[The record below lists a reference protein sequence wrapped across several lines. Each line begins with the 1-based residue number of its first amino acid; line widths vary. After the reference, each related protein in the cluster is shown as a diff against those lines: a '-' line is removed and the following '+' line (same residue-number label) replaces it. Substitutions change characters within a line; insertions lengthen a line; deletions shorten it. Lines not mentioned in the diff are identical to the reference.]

1 MDPVG
6 DEAGHQNVR
15 NAMRKPAMT
24 RRLIGTTIVA
34 TTLVLALSAC
44 GVTGGASTT
53 ATDSGPYKGLQVMV
67 PNAPGSGYDV
77 TGRAAVR
84 VMDEIGVSS
93 GTEVTNLAGAGG
105 TVGLAR
111 TLTEKGNANFLLVMG
126 LGVVG
131 AAYTNEGDA
140 KVADATPIAR
150 LIEEAG
156 AIFVPANSPYQTLG
170 DLVTAWKADP
180 ANFAVGGGSS
190 PGGPDHLLPMQL
202 ADAVGID
209 PGAVNYIAY
218 DGGGE
223 MLPAILGGKLQFA
236 ASGYGEFLEQI
247 KSGELR
253 VLAVTS
259 EERVPVVDA
268 PTLTEEGVDLVFTNW
283 RGLLAAPGITSAER
297 ARLVGAVTAMHDSKE
312 WAKVVKDNGWTDSF
326 STGTAFSSFLT
337 DQDKRVAT
345 TLKSLGLV

>member
-1 MDPVG
+1 MSTPT
-6 DEAGHQNVR
+6 A
-15 NAMRKPAMT
+15 P
-24 RRLIGTTIVA
+24 RRLLGTA
-34 TTLVLALSAC
+34 LLASTLVIALSAC
-44 GVTGGASTT
+44 GVTSAANTA
-53 ATDSGPYKGLQVMV
+53 ATDDGPLKTLQVMV

-77 TGRAAVR
+77 TGRAAVK
-84 VMDEIGVSS
+84 VMDEIGTAT

-111 TLTEKGNANFLLVMG
+111 TLTEKGNANFLLMMG

-156 AIFVPANSPYQTLG
+156 AIFVPADSPYQTL
-170 DLVTAWKADP
+170 DDMIAAWKVDP
-180 ANFAVGGGSS
+180 AAFAVGGGSS

-209 PGAVNYIAY
+209 PTTVNFISY

-223 MLPAILGGKLQFA
+223 LLPAILGGKLQFA
-236 ASGYGEFLEQI
+236 ASGYGEFLEQV
-247 KSGELR
+247 KSGDLR

-259 EERVPVVDA
+259 EERVPVLDA
-268 PTLTEEGVDLVFTNW
+268 PTLNEQGVDLVFTNW
-283 RGLLAAPGITSAER
+283 RGILAAPGLTDAEI
-297 ARLVGAVTAMHDSKE
+297 ARLVDAVTAMHDSAQ
-312 WAKVVKDNGWTDSF
+312 WAAVLEANGWTD
-326 STGTAFSSFLT
+326 AFLT
-337 DQDKRVAT
+337 GDDFGTFLTEQDDRVAT
-345 TLKSLGLV
+345 TLKTLGLI

>member
-1 MDPVG
+1 MSTPT
-6 DEAGHQNVR
+6 A
-15 NAMRKPAMT
+15 T
-24 RRLIGTTIVA
+24 RRLLGTA
-34 TTLVLALSAC
+34 LLASTLVIALSAC
-44 GVTGGASTT
+44 GVTSAANT
-53 ATDSGPYKGLQVMV
+53 AATVDGPLENLQVMV

-77 TGRAAVR
+77 TGRAAVK
-84 VMDEIGVSS
+84 VMDEIGAAT

-111 TLTEKGNANFLLVMG
+111 TLTEKGNANFMLMMG

-156 AIFVPANSPYQTLG
+156 AIFVPADSPYQTL
-170 DLVTAWKADP
+170 DDMVTAWKVDP
-180 ANFAVGGGSS
+180 AAFAVGGGSS

-209 PGAVNYIAY
+209 PTTVNFISY

-223 MLPAILGGKLQFA
+223 LLPAILGGKLQFA
-236 ASGYGEFLEQI
+236 ASGYGEFLEQV
-247 KSGELR
+247 KSGDLR

-259 EERVPVVDA
+259 EKRVPVIDA

-283 RGLLAAPGITSAER
+283 RGILAAPGLSDAET
-297 ARLVGAVTAMHDSKE
+297 ARLVDAVTAMHDSDE
-312 WAKVVKDNGWTDSF
+312 WAAVLEANAWTD
-326 STGTAFSSFLT
+326 AFLT
-337 DQDKRVAT
+337 GDDFGTFLTEQDDRVASS
-345 TLKSLGLV
+345 LKRLGLI

>member
-1 MDPVG
+1 MPITARTTRSRRT
-6 DEAGHQNVR
+6 AGTVVL
-15 NAMRKPAMT
+15 AGA
-24 RRLIGTTIVA
+24 VA
-34 TTLVLALSAC
+34 LALSAC
-44 GVTGGASTT
+44 GVTSAKNTE
-53 ATDSGPYKGLQVMV
+53 ATDSGPIQNLQVMI

-77 TGRAAVR
+77 TGRAAVK
-84 VMDEIGVSS
+84 VMDDLKLAS

-111 TLTEKGNANFLLVMG
+111 TLTETGNANFMLMMG

-140 KVADATPIAR
+140 TVAEATPIAG

-156 AIFVPANSPYQTLG
+156 AIFVAADSPYKTID

-180 ANFAVGGGSS
+180 STFAVGGGSS

-209 PGAVNYIAY
+209 PSAVNYVAY

-223 MLPAILGGKLQFA
+223 LLPAILGGKLQFG
-236 ASGYGEFLEQI
+236 ASGYGEFLEQV
-247 KSGELR
+247 KAGGLR

-259 EERVPVVDA
+259 EERVPVIEA
-268 PTLTEEGVDLVFTNW
+268 PTLTEEGIDLVFTNW
-283 RGLLAAPGITSAER
+283 RGLLAAPGLTDAEI
-297 ARLVGAVTAMHDSKE
+297 ARLVDAVTKMHDSPE
-312 WAKVVKDNGWTDSF
+312 WKQVLTENSWTDAFMTGDDF
-326 STGTAFSSFLT
+326 STFLT
-337 DQDKRVAT
+337 EQDARVADV
-345 TLKSLGLV
+345 LKTLGLV

>member
-1 MDPVG
+1 
-6 DEAGHQNVR
+6 
-15 NAMRKPAMT
+15 MRKPAMT
-24 RRLIGTTIVA
+24 RRLIGTT
-34 TTLVLALSAC
+34 VLASSMVLILSAC
-44 GVTGGASTT
+44 GVTSA
-53 ATDSGPYKGLQVMV
+53 AAPVADSGPIKNLQVMV

-84 VMDEIGVSS
+84 VMDEIGITS

-140 KVADATPIAR
+140 TIAEATPIAR

-156 AIFVPANSPYQTLG
+156 AIFVPTNSPYQTLD
-170 DLVTAWKADP
+170 DLIVAWKADP
-180 ANFAVGGGSS
+180 AAFPVGGGSS

-209 PGAVNYIAY
+209 ASKVNYVAY

-223 MLPAILGGKLQFA
+223 LLPAVLGGKLQFA
-236 ASGYGEFLEQI
+236 ASGYGEFLEQV
-247 KSGELR
+247 KSGDLR

-259 EERVPVVDA
+259 EERVPVIDA

-283 RGLLAAPGITSAER
+283 RGLLAAPGLSKTEQ
-297 ARLVGAVTAMHDSKE
+297 ARLVTAVTEMHDSKE
-312 WAKVVKDNGWTDSF
+312 WAKVLKDNGWTDAF
-326 STGTAFSSFLT
+326 LTGEAFESFLT
-337 DQDKRVAT
+337 EQDSRVST
-345 TLKSLGLV
+345 VLTNLGLV

>member
-1 MDPVG
+1 
-6 DEAGHQNVR
+6 
-15 NAMRKPAMT
+15 MRIHTAT
-24 RRLIGTTIVA
+24 RRLLGTAFIA
-34 TTLVLALSAC
+34 TTLVVALSAC
-44 GVTGGASTT
+44 GVTGT
-53 ATDSGPYKGLQVMV
+53 ANVAATNAGPIENLQVMV

-77 TGRAAVR
+77 TGRAAVK
-84 VMDEIGVSS
+84 VMDDIGVAT

-111 TLTEKGNANFLLVMG
+111 TLTETGNADFLLMMG

-156 AIFVPANSPYQTLG
+156 AIFVPADSPYQTL
-170 DLVTAWKADP
+170 DDMITAWKVDP
-180 ANFAVGGGSS
+180 ASFAVGGGSS

-209 PGAVNYIAY
+209 PSAVNFITY

-223 MLPAILGGKLQFA
+223 LLPAILGGKLQFA
-236 ASGYGEFLEQI
+236 ASGYGEFLEQV
-247 KSGELR
+247 KAGDLR

-259 EERVPVVDA
+259 EERVPVLDA

-283 RGLLAAPGITSAER
+283 RGLLAAPGLTDEQT
-297 ARLVGAVTAMHDSKE
+297 ARLVTAVTEMHDSDE
-312 WAKVVKDNGWTDSF
+312 WADVLESNGWTDAF
-326 STGTAFSSFLT
+326 VTGDEFATFLT
-337 DQDKRVAT
+337 EQDERVAT
-345 TLKSLGLV
+345 VLESLGLV

>member
-1 MDPVG
+1 MSSHT
-6 DEAGHQNVR
+6 A
-15 NAMRKPAMT
+15 T
-24 RRLIGTTIVA
+24 RRLLGTAFIA
-34 TTLVLALSAC
+34 TTLVVALSAC
-44 GVTGGASTT
+44 GVTGT
-53 ATDSGPYKGLQVMV
+53 ANVAATNAGPIENLQVMV

-77 TGRAAVR
+77 TGRAAVK
-84 VMDEIGVSS
+84 VMDDIGVAT

-111 TLTEKGNANFLLVMG
+111 TLTETGNADFLLMMG

-156 AIFVPANSPYQTLG
+156 AIFVPADSPYQTL
-170 DLVTAWKADP
+170 DDMITAWKVDP
-180 ANFAVGGGSS
+180 ASFAVGGGSS

-209 PGAVNYIAY
+209 PSTVNFITY

-223 MLPAILGGKLQFA
+223 LLPAILGGKLQFA
-236 ASGYGEFLEQI
+236 ASGYGEFLEQV
-247 KSGELR
+247 KSGDLR

-283 RGLLAAPGITSAER
+283 RGLLAAPGLSDEET
-297 ARLVGAVTAMHDSKE
+297 ARLVGAVTEMHDSDE
-312 WAKVVKDNGWTDSF
+312 WAAVLESNGWTDAF
-326 STGTAFSSFLT
+326 ATGDEFATFLT
-337 DQDKRVAT
+337 EQDERVAT
-345 TLKSLGLV
+345 VLESLGLV

>member
-1 MDPVG
+1 MSSLTTSR
-6 DEAGHQNVR
+6 AT
-15 NAMRKPAMT
+15 K
-24 RRLIGTTIVA
+24 RRLIGTA
-34 TTLVLALSAC
+34 LMASTLAMALSAC
-44 GVTGGASTT
+44 GVTGGASDKPTS
-53 ATDSGPYKGLQVMV
+53 SGPIKNLQVMV

-77 TGRAAVR
+77 TGRAAVK
-84 VMDEIGVSS
+84 VMDEIGLTQ

-111 TLTEKGNANFLLVMG
+111 TLTEKGNANFLMMMG

-140 KVADATPIAR
+140 KVSDATPIAR

-156 AIFVPANSPYQTLG
+156 AIFVPANSPYKTL
-170 DLVTAWKADP
+170 DDMITAWKADP
-180 ANFAVGGGSS
+180 AGFAVGGGSS

-209 PGAVNYIAY
+209 PSAVNFVSY

-223 MLPAILGGKLQFA
+223 LLPAVLGGKLQFA
-236 ASGYGEFLEQI
+236 ASGYGEFLEQV
-247 KSGELR
+247 KSGDLR

-268 PTLTEEGVDLVFTNW
+268 PTLKEQGVDLVFTNW
-283 RGLLAAPGITSAER
+283 RGILAAPGLTKAEK
-297 ARLVGAVTAMHDSKE
+297 ARLVDTVTKMHASDE
-312 WAKVVKDNGWTDSF
+312 WSQVLKDNGWTDAF
-326 STGTAFSSFLT
+326 ITGDEFGDFLT
-337 DQDKRVAT
+337 EQDDRVAT
-345 TLKSLGLV
+345 VLKTLGLV

>member
-1 MDPVG
+1 MSTTT
-6 DEAGHQNVR
+6 A
-15 NAMRKPAMT
+15 T
-24 RRLIGTTIVA
+24 RRLLGTTLLA
-34 TTLVLALSAC
+34 STLVLALSAC
-44 GVTGGASTT
+44 GVTSAANTT
-53 ATDSGPYKGLQVMV
+53 ASDSGPLKNLQVMV

-77 TGRAAVR
+77 TGRAAVK
-84 VMDEIGVSS
+84 VMDENGIAT

-111 TLTEKGNANFLLVMG
+111 TLTEKGNANFMLMMG

-131 AAYTNEGDA
+131 AAYTNEGNA

-156 AIFVPANSPYQTLG
+156 AIFVPADSPYLTL
-170 DLVTAWKADP
+170 DDMVQAWKVDP
-180 ANFAVGGGSS
+180 ASFAVGGGSS

-209 PGAVNYIAY
+209 PTAVNFISY

-223 MLPAILGGKLQFA
+223 LLPAILGGKLQFA
-236 ASGYGEFLEQI
+236 ASGYGEFLEQV
-247 KSGELR
+247 KSGDLR

-259 EERVPVVDA
+259 KERVPVIDA

-283 RGLLAAPGITSAER
+283 RGLLAAPGLTDAET
-297 ARLVGAVTAMHDSKE
+297 ARLVEAVTAMHDSKE
-312 WAKVVKDNGWTDSF
+312 WGAVLEANGWTDAF
-326 STGTAFSSFLT
+326 VTGDDFGTFLT
-337 DQDKRVAT
+337 DQDQRVAT
-345 TLKSLGLV
+345 VLKSLGLI

>member
-1 MDPVG
+1 
-6 DEAGHQNVR
+6 
-15 NAMRKPAMT
+15 MT
-24 RRLIGTTIVA
+24 THTAARRLFGTAFIA
-34 TTLVLALSAC
+34 TALVVALSAC
-44 GVTGGASTT
+44 GVTGT
-53 ATDSGPYKGLQVMV
+53 ATVAATNSGPIENLQVMV

-77 TGRAAVR
+77 TGRAAVK
-84 VMDEIGVSS
+84 VMDDIGVAT

-111 TLTEKGNANFLLVMG
+111 TLTETGNADFLLMMG

-156 AIFVPANSPYQTLG
+156 AIFVPADSPYQTL
-170 DLVTAWKADP
+170 DDMITAWKVDP
-180 ANFAVGGGSS
+180 ASFAVGGGSS

-209 PGAVNYIAY
+209 PSTVNFITY

-223 MLPAILGGKLQFA
+223 LLPAILGGKLQFA
-236 ASGYGEFLEQI
+236 ASGYGEFLEQV
-247 KSGELR
+247 KAGELR

-259 EERVPVVDA
+259 EERVPVLEDA

-283 RGLLAAPGITSAER
+283 RGFLAAPGLSDEQT
-297 ARLVGAVTAMHDSKE
+297 ARLVTAVTEMHDSEE
-312 WAKVVKDNGWTDSF
+312 WAAVLESNGWTDAF
-326 STGTAFSSFLT
+326 ATGDEFAGFLT
-337 DQDKRVAT
+337 EQDERVAT
-345 TLKSLGLV
+345 VLESLGLV

>member
-1 MDPVG
+1 
-6 DEAGHQNVR
+6 
-15 NAMRKPAMT
+15 MRKPAMT
-24 RRLIGTTIVA
+24 RRLIGTTIMA
-34 TTLVLALSAC
+34 SGLVLALSAC
-44 GVTGGASTT
+44 GVTSA
-53 ATDSGPYKGLQVMV
+53 AAPVADSGPIKNLQVMV

-84 VMDEIGVSS
+84 VMDEIGITT

-140 KVADATPIAR
+140 TVAAATPIAR

-156 AIFVPANSPYQTLG
+156 AIFVPASSPYKTLD
-170 DLVTAWKADP
+170 DLIVAWKADP
-180 ANFAVGGGSS
+180 AAFPVGGGSS

-209 PGAVNYIAY
+209 PAKVNFVSY

-223 MLPAILGGKLQFA
+223 LLPAILGGKLQFA
-236 ASGYGEFLEQI
+236 ASGYGEFLEQV
-247 KSGELR
+247 KSGDLR

-259 EERVPVVDA
+259 EERVPVIDA

-283 RGLLAAPGITSAER
+283 RGLLAAPGLSTAEQ
-297 ARLVGAVTAMHDSKE
+297 ARLVTAVTEMHDSKE
-312 WAKVVKDNGWTDSF
+312 WAKVLKDNGWTDAF
-326 STGTAFSSFLT
+326 LTGDKFTSFLT
-337 DQDKRVAT
+337 EQDSRVST
-345 TLKSLGLV
+345 VLKNLGLV

>member
-1 MDPVG
+1 MF
-6 DEAGHQNVR
+6 
-15 NAMRKPAMT
+15 
-24 RRLIGTTIVA
+24 GTALLASALAI
-34 TTLVLALSAC
+34 ALSAC
-44 GVTGGASTT
+44 GVTGAGSTA
-53 ATDSGPYKGLQVMV
+53 ATDSGPLKNLQVMV

-77 TGRAAVR
+77 TGRAAVK
-84 VMDEIGVSS
+84 VMDEIGVAT

-111 TLTEKGNANFLLVMG
+111 TLTEKGNANFMLMMG

-156 AIFVPANSPYQTLG
+156 AIFVPADSPFMTL
-170 DLVTAWKADP
+170 DDMVTAWKTDP
-180 ANFAVGGGSS
+180 ASFAVGGGSS

-209 PGAVNYIAY
+209 PTAVNFISY

-223 MLPAILGGKLQFA
+223 LLPAILGGKLKFA
-236 ASGYGEFLEQI
+236 ASGYGEFLEQV
-247 KSGELR
+247 KSGDLR

-259 EERVPVVDA
+259 KERVPVIDA
-268 PTLTEEGVDLVFTNW
+268 PTLTEQGVDLVFTNW
-283 RGLLAAPGITSAER
+283 RGLLAAPGLSDAET
-297 ARLVGAVTAMHDSKE
+297 ARLVGAVTAMHDSE
-312 WAKVVKDNGWTDSF
+312 QWGAVLEANGWTD
-326 STGTAFSSFLT
+326 AFLT
-337 DQDKRVAT
+337 GADFDAFLTEQDNRVST
-345 TLKSLGLV
+345 TLKTLGLI

>member
-1 MDPVG
+1 MVESG
-6 DEAGHQNVR
+6 NAAGAQSKRIAVIT
-15 NAMRKPAMT
+15 PARMS
-24 RRLIGTTIVA
+24 RLIGVTVIA
-34 TTLVLALSAC
+34 STLVLVLAGC
-44 GVTGGASTT
+44 GVTGAATTSAGESGALTN
-53 ATDSGPYKGLQVMV
+53 LQVMV

-77 TGRAAVR
+77 TGRAAVK

-111 TLTEKGNANFLLVMG
+111 TLTEKGNGKFLLMMG

-131 AAYTNEGDA
+131 AAYTNEGEA

-156 AIFVPANSPYQTLG
+156 AIFVPADSPYKNLD
-170 DLVTAWKADP
+170 DLITAWKANPKDFP
-180 ANFAVGGGSS
+180 VGGGSS
-190 PGGPDHLLPMQL
+190 AGGPDHLLPMQL
-202 ADAVGID
+202 ADAVGIK
-209 PGAVNYIAY
+209 PGDVNYIAY

-223 MLPAILGGKLQFA
+223 LLPAVLGGKLQFA
-236 ASGYGEFLEQI
+236 ASGYGEFLEQV

-259 EERVPVVDA
+259 AKRVPVVDA

-283 RGLLAAPGITSAER
+283 RGVLAAPGITKVER
-297 ARLVGAVTAMHDSKE
+297 ASLIAAVTKMHASDGWK
-312 WAKVVKDNGWTDSF
+312 KVLEANGWTDAF
-326 STGTAFSSFLT
+326 ITGDKFGTFLT
-337 DQDKRVAT
+337 AQDTRVAT
-345 TLKSLGLV
+345 VLKSLGLA

>member
-1 MDPVG
+1 
-6 DEAGHQNVR
+6 
-15 NAMRKPAMT
+15 MRKPAMS
-24 RRLIGTTIVA
+24 RRLIGSTMMA
-34 TTLVLALSAC
+34 STLVLALSAC
-44 GVTGGASTT
+44 GVTGGASTA
-53 ATDSGPYKGLQVMV
+53 ATDSEPLQNLQVMV

-84 VMDEIGVSS
+84 VMDEVGIST

-105 TVGLAR
+105 TIGLAR

-140 KVADATPIAR
+140 KVADAEPIAR

-156 AIFVPANSPYQTLG
+156 AIFVPANSPYTTLD
-170 DLVTAWKADP
+170 DLVTAWKANP

-202 ADAVGID
+202 ADAVGIE
-209 PGAVNYIAY
+209 ASTVNYVAY

-236 ASGYGEFLEQI
+236 ASGYGEYLEQV

-259 EERVPVVDA
+259 AKRVPVIDA

-283 RGLLAAPGITSAER
+283 RGLLAAPGLTKAEK
-297 ARLVGAVTAMHDSKE
+297 ARLIGAVTAMHDSDE
-312 WAKVVKDNGWTDSF
+312 WAQVLEDNGWTDAFLTGTKF
-326 STGTAFSSFLT
+326 STFLT
-337 DQDKRVAT
+337 EQDERVAS
-345 TLKSLGLV
+345 TLTSLGLV